1 MRSWMN
7 EPLRAHTTFQIGG
20 PAEELAAPESEEELL
35 ALLARAPALVLGAG
49 SNLLVRDAGVAGLT
63 VLLGKDFAR
72 IEIEGETIFAQAGAR
87 LSHLAQQAMRAG
99 LAGLEFAAG
108 IPGSVGGAVAMNAG
122 AYGGQIS
129 DVLEEAR
136 VAVDGKIVVFPREAM
151 EFGYR
156 TSLPLAQKLVVAGAR
171 FRLHRD
177 DPAAIAARM
186 ADFAQRRRE
195 KQPLSLPSAGS
206 VFKRPEGHFAGALIE
221 GAGLKGLR
229 VGGAQ
234 VSEKHAGFIV
244 NTGGATAADVLAL
257 VETIRA
263 RVREKYGVEL
273 EGIVKH
279 IQDLLL
285 RFTNAALKDT
295 CKRVGGDPKRKLS
308 PADRMIGSATLCQ
321 SMTQYTFNSDKS
333 GRMPSGQGGQH
344 CPCRETWQVMPCSRR
359 RTGGERGGM
368 FSNDGHSRY
377 L

>member
-1 MRSWMN
+1 MRLWMN

-186 ADFAQRRRE
+186 ADFALRRR
-195 KQPLSLPSAGS
+195 
-206 VFKRPEGHFAGALIE
+206 
-221 GAGLKGLR
+221 
-229 VGGAQ
+229 
-234 VSEKHAGFIV
+234 
-244 NTGGATAADVLAL
+244 
-257 VETIRA
+257 
-263 RVREKYGVEL
+263 
-273 EGIVKH
+273 
-279 IQDLLL
+279 
-285 RFTNAALKDT
+285 
-295 CKRVGGDPKRKLS
+295 
-308 PADRMIGSATLCQ
+308 
-321 SMTQYTFNSDKS
+321 
-333 GRMPSGQGGQH
+333 
-344 CPCRETWQVMPCSRR
+344 
-359 RTGGERGGM
+359 
-368 FSNDGHSRY
+368 
-377 L
+377 

>member
-1 MRSWMN
+1 MRLWMN
-7 EPLRAHTTFQIGG
+7 EPLKAHTTFQIGG

-136 VAVDGKIVVFPREAM
+136 VAVDGKIAVFPREAM

-156 TSLPLAQKLVVAGAR
+156 TSLPLARKLVVAGAR

-263 RVREKYGVEL
+263 RVREKYSVEL
-273 EGIVKH
+273 ELEI
-279 IQDLLL
+279 
-285 RFTNAALKDT
+285 
-295 CKRVGGDPKRKLS
+295 RV
-308 PADRMIGSATLCQ
+308 
-321 SMTQYTFNSDKS
+321 
-333 GRMPSGQGGQH
+333 
-344 CPCRETWQVMPCSRR
+344 V
-359 RTGGERGGM
+359 
-368 FSNDGHSRY
+368 
-377 L
+377 

>member
-1 MRSWMN
+1 MRLWMN

-156 TSLPLAQKLVVAGAR
+156 TSLPLAQKLVVAGAFACIEMIPPPSPR
-171 FRLHRD
+171 AWRILPSGGAKSSRSPCPA
-177 DPAAIAARM
+177 PAAYSSG
-186 ADFAQRRRE
+186 RRGI
-195 KQPLSLPSAGS
+195 L
-206 VFKRPEGHFAGALIE
+206 
-221 GAGLKGLR
+221 
-229 VGGAQ
+229 
-234 VSEKHAGFIV
+234 
-244 NTGGATAADVLAL
+244 
-257 VETIRA
+257 RA
-263 RVREKYGVEL
+263 R
-273 EGIVKH
+273 
-279 IQDLLL
+279 
-285 RFTNAALKDT
+285 
-295 CKRVGGDPKRKLS
+295 
-308 PADRMIGSATLCQ
+308 
-321 SMTQYTFNSDKS
+321 
-333 GRMPSGQGGQH
+333 
-344 CPCRETWQVMPCSRR
+344 
-359 RTGGERGGM
+359 
-368 FSNDGHSRY
+368 
-377 L
+377 